1 MERLNNIEK
10 LKMNCNES
18 VAKLSIEQELIVL
31 ELQSLIELKLNWRI
45 VFNWSEPFQSK
56 DL

>member
-1 MERLNNIEK
+1 
-10 LKMNCNES
+10 MNCNES

-31 ELQSLIELKLNWRI
+31 KLQSLIELKLNWRI

-56 DL
+56 DGKIKL